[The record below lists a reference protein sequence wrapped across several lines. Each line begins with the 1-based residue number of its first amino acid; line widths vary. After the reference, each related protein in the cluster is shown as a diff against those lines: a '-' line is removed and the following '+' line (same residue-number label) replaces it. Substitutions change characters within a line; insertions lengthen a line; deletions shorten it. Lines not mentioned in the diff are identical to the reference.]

1 MVIELYK
8 NPGITHVY
16 IQKNHGSYK
25 TILRESGFIPV
36 SVTDIR
42 DWELMIEQLGIVP
55 LYTDAKYLY
64 GYDGWFDGELGE
76 YIRFRKIAEVIP
88 STKFDLGTRIIELTD
103 LEIYNLKT
111 EFQKE
116 GIRID
121 AEQKWD
127 ELTADGEIPEELSPD
142 FGEILD
148 LIETRQTGDFTYN
161 DAYWRIIED
170 AIYDYIEEVQDERP
184 E

>member
-1 MVIELYK
+1 MVIEPLTNKTYTS
-8 NPGITHVY
+8 ITISYDTNLDEAMQRFGY
-16 IQKNHGSYK
+16 I
-25 TILRESGFIPV
+25 RVIP
-36 SVTDIR
+36 SDIR
-42 DWELMIEQLGIVP
+42 DYETLSADIRNFC
-55 LYTDAKYLY
+55 LYTDMRYLY
-64 GYDGWFDGELGE
+64 TAVVKQGIHYKNVALG
-76 YIRFRKIAEVIP
+76 KAAEVIH

-111 EFQKE
+111 EFLKE
-116 GIRID
+116 GIRVD

-127 ELTADGEIPEELSPD
+127 ELTADGEIPEELNPD

-148 LIETRQTGDFTYN
+148 LIETRQTGDFTYS

-170 AIYDYIEEVQDERP
+170 AIYDYIEEVQNERP

>member
-25 TILRESGFIPV
+25 TILQESGFIPV

-42 DWELMIEQLGIVP
+42 DWGVMTEQLGIVP
-55 LYTDAKYLY
+55 LYTDTKYLY

-103 LEIYNLKT
+103 LEVYNLKT
-111 EFQKE
+111 EFLKE
-116 GIRID
+116 GMKSD
-121 AEQKWD
+121 VEQRWD
-127 ELTADGEIPEELSPD
+127 ELTADGEIPEDINPD
-142 FGEILD
+142 FYEILD
-148 LIETRQTGDFTYN
+148 LVETRQTGDFTYN
-161 DAYWRIIED
+161 DAYWRTIED
-170 AIYDYIEEVQDERP
+170 AINDYIEEVQNERP

>member
-1 MVIELYK
+1 MLIQINRSGERIYVPESSTSSSLSLKNAGYIHVLYDEIPLWDELLCDYE
-8 NPGITHVY
+8 
-16 IQKNHGSYK
+16 
-25 TILRESGFIPV
+25 L
-36 SVTDIR
+36 
-42 DWELMIEQLGIVP
+42 DW
-55 LYTDAKYLY
+55 LYTDGKSLFFYNQWVTH
-64 GYDGWFDGELGE
+64 DGKDCLEL
-76 YIRFRKIAEVIP
+76 IKIAKVIP

-111 EFQKE
+111 DFLKE

-127 ELTADGEIPEELSPD
+127 ELTADGEIPEDLNPD